1 MEANNDE
8 GIQSPDIVKN
18 KTLDAIK
25 SQKNLTG
32 PYGHEEEQKQ
42 VEEQRR
48 GGRGEKT
55 EMR

>member
-8 GIQSPDIVKN
+8 GIQSPDMAKN